1 MRALILALLVALP
14 VTVQAQVPDS
24 SKAARD
30 SAKARAADSAFAG
43 QEPYVLDSL
52 VSTGKPTTAVGPLPG
67 LDLRIDQMPSNIQS
81 ADQDNIKESRALTL
95 SDFMNSWM
103 QSVNVN
109 DYSGNPFQ
117 ADVVFRGFSASP
129 QLGTPQGLSV
139 FLDGVRVNEAFG
151 DVVNWDLLPLNA
163 VSQMQVFPG
172 SNPLFG
178 LNTLG
183 GAMSLR
189 TRDGFSDAGWE
200 VTALGGTYGRKQLQG
215 AVGGHSQKLGGFLAV
230 NWLDEDGWRDNS
242 PSKLA
247 QGFGRVDYRAGK
259 TLLTGTALLASNDLI
274 GNGLIPYDLWLA
286 RPENVFSSPDQTKNK
301 LAQFTATGQFFVAS
315 HMNITSQ
322 LYTRSSNRTGIG
334 GDVYTDGFES
344 FSERDAQRTVYQ
356 PHDLPYCQYV
366 DANNDGLP
374 DTGMPLNA
382 PCDQIQ
388 VGDGIPRNG
397 AEGDDFLPPVL
408 KGIIDGTPIGVIS
421 NTTLGQRTSGGG
433 LQFNFNYDKNK
444 FMAGASLDD
453 GSSNYSLTQQLA
465 LIDENRR
472 VYTDSANIDQYY
484 RAAQVPIL
492 INAFSGKSTTWSVFG
507 SETWSPD
514 PRLDITVAARY
525 NWVRVRNS
533 LDTRSMSGQFN
544 GDLHDI
550 TNRNVRFPRILC
562 PTADP
567 ASCPDSAY
575 AVYPGM
581 DTLTAAQLEGATEVF
596 NYPSFNPSIGLSYRP
611 AAWLNLYGNLSRGA
625 RAPSVIELGC
635 AFDPTLVNIWDGFV
649 DSDGN
654 PHAPEYVA
662 RSLVGPTC
670 TLPGALSGD
679 PYLPQVRS
687 TSGEVGARGVFAHT
701 WEWTGALYRT
711 DLQDDIQFVAASPQ
725 RSFFMSV
732 GDTRRQGFEVG
743 IAGGIKRLGVR
754 ANYSYVDATY
764 QSTFYLLSPNNSSA
778 DFDQNS
784 QPSSDRP
791 TPTATANNGI
801 GTYRQIRVDPGAHL
815 PGVPRHNVNARVDY
829 QVLRPLNVG
838 LNMIAHSRSYLRG
851 NENNRHTT
859 GGTDQE
865 TPLYRRDDRGVIEA
879 IGAVEPGREFTE
891 EGDVP
896 GFAVFGLTSDLI
908 ITRGLVVSLVVNNL
922 FDTQYFTA
930 GRLGITPFAPSVNGA
945 IGPSGW
951 NYNSNEWTNT
961 SFVAPG
967 APFGLWLTVNY
978 SFSTGGGHGGGQ

>member
-1 MRALILALLVALP
+1 MRHFLCALVLLVP
-14 VTVQAQVPDS
+14 VAAQAQVPDT
-24 SKAARD
+24 SKARPD
-30 SAKARAADSAFAG
+30 SARAKPDTGYSQ

-52 VSTGKPTTAVGPLPG
+52 VATGKPSTNVGPLPG
-67 LDLRIDQMPSNIQS
+67 LNLRIDQMPANIQS
-81 ADQDNIKESRALTL
+81 ADQENIKESRAFALT
-95 SDFMNSWM
+95 DFMNFWM
-103 QSVNVN
+103 ASVSVN
-109 DYSGNPFQ
+109 DYQGNPFQ

-139 FLDGVRVNEAFG
+139 FFDGVRVNEAFG

-163 VSQMQVFPG
+163 VSQVRVFPG
-172 SNPLFG
+172 SSPLFG

-183 GAMSLR
+183 GALSLR
-189 TRDGFSDAGWE
+189 SRDGFSDAGFE

-215 AVGGHSQKLGGFLAV
+215 AVGGHTEKLGGFLAV
-230 NWLDEDGWRDNS
+230 NWFDEDGWRDNS
-242 PSKLA
+242 PSKLL
-247 QGFGRVDYRAGK
+247 QGFGRVDYRSGR
-259 TLLTGTALLASNDLI
+259 TLLTGTALLGSNDLV

-286 RPENVFSSPDQTKNK
+286 RPENVFSSPDETRNK
-301 LAQFTATGQFFVAS
+301 LAQFTGTGQFFLGS
-315 HMNITSQ
+315 HLNITTQ

-344 FSERDAQRTVYQ
+344 FTERDAQRTEYL

-366 DANNDGLP
+366 DADGNGLP
-374 DTGMPLNA
+374 DTGVPLNA

-408 KGIIDGTPIGVIS
+408 KGIIDGTPVGVLS
-421 NTTLGQRTSGGG
+421 ATALGQRTSGAG
-433 LQFNFNYDKNK
+433 LQFNWNFEKNK
-444 FMAGASLDD
+444 FLVGGSLDD

-465 LIDENRR
+465 LIDANRN
-472 VYTDSANIDQYY
+472 VVADPDHIDPYY

-492 INAFSGKSTTWSVFG
+492 VNAFSGKSTTWSAYV
-507 SETWSPD
+507 SETWSPTTKID
-514 PRLDITVAARY
+514 FTVAARY

-533 LDTRSMSGQFN
+533 LDTRSLSGQFN

-575 AVYPGM
+575 AVYPNF
-581 DTLTAAQLEGATEVF
+581 DTLQATQTEGLTEVF
-596 NYPSFNPSIGLSYRP
+596 NYPSFNPSVGVSYRP
-611 AAWLNLYGNLSRGA
+611 ATWLNFYGNLSRGA

-635 AFDPTLVNIWDGFV
+635 AFDATPVNIWDGFV
-649 DSDGN
+649 GDDGQ
-654 PHAPEYVA
+654 PHEPEYVA

-687 TSGEVGARGVFAHT
+687 TSGEIGARGGFLRD
-701 WEWTGALYRT
+701 WEWTAAMYRT

-725 RSFFMSV
+725 RSFFQSV
-732 GDTRRQGFEVG
+732 GNTRRQGFEVG
-743 IAGGIKRLGVR
+743 IAGTLKRFGLR

-778 DFDQNS
+778 DFNQNS
-784 QPSSDRP
+784 QPISDVP
-791 TPTATANNGI
+791 TSTATANNGI
-801 GTYRQIRVDPGAHL
+801 GTYRMIRVDPGAHL

-829 QVLRPLNVG
+829 QVLRPWNVG
-838 LNMIAHSRSYLRG
+838 LNMFAHSRAYLRG

-865 TPLYRRDDRGVIEA
+865 APLYRRDDRGVIEA
-879 IGAVEPGREFTE
+879 VGSVDPGREFTL
-891 EGDVP
+891 EGSVP
-896 GFAVFGLTSDLI
+896 GFAVFGLTSDLR
-908 ITRGLVVSLVVNNL
+908 ITKSLVVSLVVMNL
-922 FDTQYFTA
+922 FDTSYFTA
-930 GRLGITPFAPSVNGA
+930 GRLGITPFSQPVNGA
-945 IGPSGW
+945 VGPSGW
-951 NYNSNEWTNT
+951 NYNSNEWANT

-967 APFGLWLTVNY
+967 APIGLWITANY
-978 SFSTGGGHGGGQ
+978 QFSTGAIGGAK

>member
-1 MRALILALLVALP
+1 MRPVILAALVLLPSIAA
-14 VTVQAQVPDS
+14 AQVPDS
-24 SKAARD
+24 ARARAD
-30 SAKARAADSAFAG
+30 SAKARRDSAAVAE
-43 QEPYVLDSL
+43 QEPYVLDSI
-52 VSTGKPTTAVGPLPG
+52 VVTGKPSTVVGPLPG
-67 LDLRIDQMPSNIQS
+67 LDLRIEQLPANVQS
-81 ADQDNIKESRALTL
+81 ADQENIRETHALTL
-95 SDFMNSWM
+95 TDFMNTWM

-129 QLGTPQGLSV
+129 QIGTPQGLSV

-163 VSQMQVFPG
+163 VGQMRVFPG

-183 GAMSLR
+183 GALSLR
-189 TRDGFSDAGWE
+189 TRDGFTDAGWE
-200 VTALGGTYGRKQLQG
+200 ITALGGTYGRKQLQG
-215 AVGGHSQKLGGFLAV
+215 AVGGHTEKLGGFLAV

-247 QGFGRVDYRAGK
+247 QGFGRVDYRSGK
-259 TLLTGTALLASNDLI
+259 LLLTGTALLAGNDLV
-274 GNGLIPYDLWLA
+274 GNGLVPYDMWLV
-286 RPENVFSSPDQTKNK
+286 RPENVFSSPDQTKNS
-301 LAQFTATGQFFVAS
+301 LAAFTATGQVFVGT

-322 LYTRSSNRTGIG
+322 LYTRSSNRTGVG

-344 FSERDAQRTVYQ
+344 FTERDAERTVYQ

-366 DANNDGLP
+366 DADGNGLP
-374 DTGMPLNA
+374 DTGIPLNA

-388 VGDGIPRNG
+388 VGDGVPRNG

-408 KGIIDGTPIGVIS
+408 KGIIDGTPTGVIS
-421 NTTLGQRTSGGG
+421 NTDLGQRTSGAG
-433 LQFNFNYDKNK
+433 LQLNWNFPKNK
-444 FMAGASLDD
+444 FLVGGSLDD
-453 GSSNYSLTQQLA
+453 GSSSYSLTQQLA
-465 LIDENRR
+465 LIDENRM
-472 VYTDSANIDQYY
+472 VYTDPEHIDPYY
-484 RAAQVPIL
+484 RAAQIPIL
-492 INAFSGKSTTWSVFG
+492 INGFSGKSTTWSIFA
-507 SETWSPD
+507 SETWSPASNFD
-514 PRLDITVAARY
+514 LTVAARY

-533 LDTRSMSGQFN
+533 LDTRSMSGKFN

-562 PTADP
+562 PTEDP

-575 AVYPGM
+575 AVYPNL
-581 DTLTAAQLEGATEVF
+581 DTLQAAQLEGTEEIF

-611 AAWLNLYGNLSRGA
+611 AKWLNLYGNLSRGA

-635 AFDPTLVNIWDGFV
+635 AFDPTPVNIWEGIVGDDGQ
-649 DSDGN
+649 
-654 PHAPEYVA
+654 PHEPEYVA

-687 TSGEVGARGVFAHT
+687 TSGEVGARGMFARS
-701 WEWTGALYRT
+701 WEWSGALYRT

-725 RSFFMSV
+725 RSFFQSV

-743 IAGGIKRLGVR
+743 VAGFAGRLGVR
-754 ANYSYVDATY
+754 VNYAYVDATY

-778 DFDQNS
+778 DFNQNS
-784 QPSSDRP
+784 QPISDMP

-801 GTYRQIRVDPGAHL
+801 GTYRMIRVDPGAHL
-815 PGVPRHNVNARVDY
+815 PGVPRHNANVRVDY
-829 QVLRPLNVG
+829 QVARPLNIG

-891 EGDVP
+891 VGDVP
-896 GFAVFGLTSDLI
+896 GFAVFGLTSDLV
-908 ITRGLVVSLVVNNL
+908 ITRGFSVSLVVNNL
-922 FDTQYFTA
+922 FDTEYFTA

-945 IGPSGW
+945 VGPSGW

-967 APFGLWLTVNY
+967 APFGLWLSVNY
-978 SFSTGGGHGGGQ
+978 QFSSGKAGGGP